1 MSGRLVLAS
10 KGTQD
15 LWISEEPTYT
25 HFLFAMKKHTKFAFD
40 TQEFPLLEAKFDQE
54 TICYIPMDVGDLLTR
69 ITLRYTIDHTTSSSE
84 YIFTNFAGVHAIDY
98 VDLFMGGVKIQRL
111 TGDWIYLYNKI
122 TNDRSTFDNTL
133 DNLMNINGTNPM
145 YIDIPF
151 YFHDNLKTSILCCK
165 LQKHNCY
172 LKIKFKK
179 WEDIVHTRFQNTVSN
194 ISITKA
200 SVLARY
206 CYLDH
211 GELQYLKS
219 NPIDQV
225 ITQLQ
230 LRRFDISRGE
240 TKKVR
245 LNFKN
250 PVKTLYF
257 YVYNKTRTLRFYTSQ
272 LYDIDPP
279 IPDGWPYDTTGEYY
293 MMNMRFSR
301 AKLLFNN
308 RAVFNEDYTTSVHK
322 NSIDNSISGHKTFI
336 PSASFDTLY
345 SQANRKVEKPEIGSY
360 SFAMY
365 PLKDEPSG
373 HVNFSRIIHQ
383 EFELEIPSSELYTYA
398 AFDTGATFTNDFVGN
413 DNECKIYAVSYNVL
427 TYNSGLCG
435 LRF

>member
-15 LWISEEPTYT
+15 LWISAEPTYS

-40 TQEFPLLEAKFDQE
+40 TLEFPLLEAKFEQE
-54 TICYIPMDVGDLLTR
+54 TTCYIPMDAGDLLNR
-69 ITLRYTIDHTTSSSE
+69 LTLKYTIDFTTSDPG
-84 YIFTNFAGVHAIDY
+84 YIFTNFAGVHSIEY

-111 TGDWIYLYNKI
+111 TGDWIYLYHKFNS
-122 TNDRSTFDNTL
+122 DRSTFDNTI
-133 DNLMNINGTNPM
+133 DSLMNINGTNTM
-145 YIDIPF
+145 YVDLPF
-151 YFHDNLKTSILCCK
+151 YFHDSLKTSILCCK
-165 LQKHNCY
+165 LQKQSCY
-172 LKIKFKK
+172 VKIKLKK
-179 WEDIVHTRFQNTVSN
+179 WEDIVHTRLQSTVSN
-194 ISITKA
+194 ISIKKA
-200 SVLARY
+200 SLLARY
-206 CYLDH
+206 CYLDN

-240 TKKVR
+240 TKRVQ

-257 YVYNKTRTLRFYTSQ
+257 YVYNKTRTVSYYSSNNAN
-272 LYDIDPP
+272 P
-279 IPDGWPYDTTGEYY
+279 IPSQYH
-293 MMNMRFSR
+293 MMNTQFSR

-308 RAVFNEDYTTSVHK
+308 QTVFDEDYKTLVHK
-322 NSIDNSISGHKTFI
+322 NYLVNSLSGHKMVI
-336 PSASFDTLY
+336 PLPTGY
-345 SQANRKVEKPEIGSY
+345 QGYTYINRKIEKPEVGSY

-365 PLKDEPSG
+365 PLNTEPSG

-383 EFELEIPSSELYTYA
+383 EFELEIPETELYPYYESL
-398 AFDTGATFTNDFVGN
+398 GTFSYNDFVGS